1 MNAQSAVTKSSAMR
15 ELINQTV
22 HVNGI
27 TRDNRALRLADD
39 QGNLIA
45 LVPVGQDLDS
55 ATKSDTT
62 ARLLAGAGAMFK
74 VLQSVL
80 AWDERQERANR
91 LPRQIE
97 RRLISALDKA
107 AGHV

>member
-1 MNAQSAVTKSSAMR
+1 MNAQPSLTKSSAMR
-15 ELINQTV
+15 DIVNQTV

-27 TRDNRALRLADD
+27 TKDNRALRLMDD
-39 QGNLIA
+39 TGQLIA
-45 LVPVGQDLDS
+45 LVPVGQDADA

-62 ARLLAGAGAMFK
+62 ARLLASAGAMFK

-80 AWDERQERANR
+80 SWDERQEREKR